1 MSLEACAACL
11 HVLAAPGMPKQVYKE
26 ELIDRLV
33 GFIRFQL
40 MHNVLVFHDAALC
53 QASRPELLSPGRT
66 CLPVLPQ
73 KTVLLIAVSLMRCNH
88 VDWSTFCVQC
98 SEGFAVT

>member
-1 MSLEACAACL
+1 MMSLEACTACL
-11 HVLAAPGMPKQVYKE
+11 QVLAAAGMPKQVYRE

-53 QASRPELLSPGRT
+53 QAQRPELLSPGES
-66 CLPVLPQ
+66 CQAGPYMLGDSSLDSSVLG
-73 KTVLLIAVSLMRCNH
+73 VLQPCTSCH
-88 VDWSTFCVQC
+88 VLC
-98 SEGFAVT
+98 